1 MSEFSYNYNS
11 YTSVPNVIRTYPK
24 VDVNYTKDKK
34 WTSEK
39 SFNVDNSNV
48 KKEVTI
54 EELAE
59 IILTEK
65 EKVRVFKFSS
75 KERRTMKRNLINDI
89 KKGKI
94 RFK

>member
-11 YTSVPNVIRTYPK
+11 YTSKPNVIRTYPK
-24 VDVNYTKDKK
+24 VDINYTKEEK

-39 SFNVDNSNV
+39 SFNVDNSNI

-65 EKVRVFKFSS
+65 EKVRGFKFSS
-75 KERRTMKRNLINDI
+75 KERRTMKRSIINDI

>member
-65 EKVRVFKFSS
+65 EKVRGFKFSS

>member
-11 YTSVPNVIRTYPK
+11 YTSKPNVIRTYPQ
-24 VDVNYTKDKK
+24 VDINYTKDKK
-34 WTSEK
+34 MASEN
-39 SFNVDNSNV
+39 SFNADNSNV

-59 IILTEK
+59 IILTDK
-65 EKVRVFKFSS
+65 EKVRGFKFPS
-75 KERRTMKRNLINDI
+75 KERRTMKRSIINDI

>member
-11 YTSVPNVIRTYPK
+11 YTSKPNIIRTYPY
-24 VDVNYTKDKK
+24 VDINYKKEEK
-34 WTSEK
+34 WTTEK

-59 IILTEK
+59 IILTDK
-65 EKVRVFKFSS
+65 EKVRGFKFPS